1 MKYEFTQY
9 VDKESIISLT
19 GLNKLEVMDQLLTH
33 AADLT
38 KLDRDVIFRLT
49 WKREQMMT
57 TGIGGMLALPH
68 IRTNDILH
76 PYVIVGVTESPITD
90 YQSQDDLPV
99 RVIVFTV
106 APDEDSDAYLRL
118 LGSISRKLRN
128 ENLVE
133 SLIMALPNTVDILE
147 KIKAECKEEE

>member
-1 MKYEFTQY
+1 MKYDFTEY
-9 VDKESIISLT
+9 VTKDSVMTLT
-19 GLNKLEVMDQLLTH
+19 GTTKLEVMDQLIQR

-38 KLDRDVIFRLT
+38 KLNRDQIFRLV

>member
-1 MKYEFTQY
+1 MKYDFTEFVTRDS
-9 VDKESIISLT
+9 VMTLT
-19 GLNKLEVMDQLLTH
+19 GTTKLQVMDQLIQR

-38 KLDRDVIFRLT
+38 KLNRDLIFRLV

-68 IRTNDILH
+68 IRTNDIPR
-76 PYVIVGVTESPITD
+76 PYVVVGVTESPITD
-90 YQSQDDLPV
+90 YQSKDDLPV

-128 ENLVE
+128 DKLVE
-133 SLIMALPNTVDILE
+133 TLIAAGSNSVAVYEALMAG
-147 KIKAECKEEE
+147 CKEEE

>member
-1 MKYEFTQY
+1 MKYDFTEY
-9 VDKESIISLT
+9 VTKDSVMTLT
-19 GLNKLEVMDQLLTH
+19 GTTKLEVMDQLIQR

-38 KLDRDVIFRLT
+38 KLNRDLIFRLV

-68 IRTNDILH
+68 IRTNDIIH

-128 ENLVE
+128 ESLVE

-147 KIKAECKEEE
+147 KIKSECKEEE

>member
-1 MKYEFTQY
+1 MKYDFTEY
-9 VDKESIISLT
+9 VTKDSVMTLT
-19 GLNKLEVMDQLLTH
+19 GTTKLEVMDQLIQR

-38 KLDRDVIFRLT
+38 KLNRDLIFRLV

-90 YQSQDDLPV
+90 YQSQDDQPV

-106 APDEDSDAYLRL
+106 APDEDSDGYLRL

-128 ENLVE
+128 EQLVE
-133 SLIMALPNTVDILE
+133 SLILAMPNTVKILE
-147 KIKAECKEEE
+147 TIQSECKEEE

>member
-1 MKYEFTQY
+1 MKYDFTEY
-9 VDKESIISLT
+9 VTKDSVMTLT
-19 GLNKLEVMDQLLTH
+19 GTTKLEVMDQLIQR

-38 KLDRDVIFRLT
+38 KLSRDHIFRLV

-76 PYVIVGVTESPITD
+76 LYVIVGVTESPITD
-90 YQSQDDLPV
+90 YQSQDDQPV

-106 APDEDSDAYLRL
+106 APDEDSDGYLRL

-128 ENLVE
+128 EQLVE
-133 SLIMALPNTVDILE
+133 ALIMAMPNTVKILE
-147 KIKAECKEEE
+147 TIQSECKEEE

>member
-1 MKYEFTQY
+1 MKYDFTEY
-9 VDKESIISLT
+9 VTKDSVMTLT
-19 GLNKLEVMDQLLTH
+19 GTTKLEVMDQFIQR

-38 KLDRDVIFRLT
+38 KLNRDLIFRLV

-68 IRTNDILH
+68 IRTNDIIH

-106 APDEDSDAYLRL
+106 A
-118 LGSISRKLRN
+118 
-128 ENLVE
+128 
-133 SLIMALPNTVDILE
+133 
-147 KIKAECKEEE
+147 

>member
-1 MKYEFTQY
+1 MKYDFTEY
-9 VDKESIISLT
+9 VTKDSVMTLT
-19 GLNKLEVMDQLLTH
+19 GTTKLEVMDQLIQR

-38 KLDRDVIFRLT
+38 KLNRDLIFRLV

-90 YQSQDDLPV
+90 YQSQDDQPV

-106 APDEDSDAYLRL
+106 APDEDSDGYLRL

-128 ENLVE
+128 EQLVE
-133 SLIMALPNTVDILE
+133 ALIMAMPNTVKILE
-147 KIKAECKEEE
+147 TIQSECKEEE